1 MIQVVDRTF
10 DILEMLARENVP
22 MSNSEIAGRMDLS
35 IQTANNLLR
44 TLYTRGYV
52 TQDESRNYLLG
63 AQCFYLGSFADRWK
77 KVRQMLA
84 EPLKQLVRASSFSGF
99 VGVLDNDR
107 LLGIAL
113 LPPGETNPIHPCQD
127 WWNELHSTAS
137 GRVLLAA
144 LSPSERARVFARTT
158 RRKYTGKTVVDAKEL
173 ERICAKTAR
182 DGYAE
187 VKDESRAGVSS
198 LAVPLHDISGKV
210 FAALALHGPDDIWKR
225 VPLKTKLKHLTAAV
239 QRLEVR

>member
-10 DILEMLARENVP
+10 DILEMLARDNVP
-22 MSNSEIAGRMDLS
+22 MSNSEIAARMNLG
-35 IQTANNLLR
+35 IQTVNNLLR
-44 TLYTRGYV
+44 TLYARGYV

-77 KVRQMLA
+77 TVRQMVA

-113 LPPGETNPIHPCQD
+113 LSPGETNLIHPRQD
-127 WWNELHSTAS
+127 WWNELHSTAT

-144 LSPSERARVFARTT
+144 LSPSERARIFARTT
-158 RRKYTGKTVVDAKEL
+158 RRKYTGKTIIDAKEL

-210 FAALALHGPDDIWKR
+210 FAALALHATDNAWKR
-225 VPLKTKLKHLTAAV
+225 VSLEAKLTHLMNTV
-239 QRLEVR
+239 KRLETR